1 MSRLSVA
8 IHTNNTDQDHRTR
21 NDSTQSTL
29 GPILESYPYVVKRC
43 TTSTSVG
50 LIRHEQEG
58 YHHQPQEEE
67 ECVVFT

>member
-1 MSRLSVA
+1 MKASEKV
-8 IHTNNTDQDHRTR
+8 
-21 NDSTQSTL
+21 
-29 GPILESYPYVVKRC
+29 GGYPYVVKRC